1 MSKWWQQIDLKDMS
15 SEQWESICD
24 RCGLC
29 CLNKLQDDE
38 TDEVYYTRVSCK
50 LLDIG
55 KCQCSMYQKR
65 KQLVPECVN
74 LTYKQLKNHAHKWL
88 PNSCSY
94 KLLFEGKDLPDW
106 HHLNTGS
113 TEEMH
118 KQKKSA
124 KHFAIS
130 EYELDVDEYLEDFII
145 KIDN

>member
-1 MSKWWQQIDLKDMS
+1 MS

-38 TDEVYYTRVSCK
+38 SDEVFYTTVSCK
-50 LLDIG
+50 LLDTG
-55 KCQCSMYQKR
+55 KCQCSSYAKR
-65 KQLVPECVN
+65 KQIVPDCIN

-94 KLLFEGKDLPDW
+94 KLLYDGNDLPSW
-106 HHLNTGS
+106 HHLNNNGS
-113 TEEMH
+113 TEQMH
-118 KQKKSA
+118 AQKKSA

-130 EYELDVDEYLEDFII
+130 EYELGEDDYLEDFII
-145 KIDN
+145 KLD